1 MVKSTTTSERKIKL
15 PRDYEDENT
24 FLDEAR
30 KRFQEGVDFDRENR
44 DQAVEDLKFLA
55 GEQWEEAALAQRAG
69 RPCLMFNVLPQ
80 YVNQV
85 VGDIRINKPAIRVRP
100 AEDADKDLAEV
111 REGLIRAIERDN
123 DATGVYVNTGQSQV
137 SCGIGNFRIAL
148 KYASNA
154 SFDRDISLEAIPNP
168 LAVVWDPMSTE
179 RTGRDAG
186 HLFVIDEMP
195 RAAFEKAWKDEM
207 PSGLTVPLNDE
218 QGWYKTDTVRVTEY
232 WLMKDTPIEIAL
244 LEGGQVVEL
253 DKVPEGAVPVATRKA
268 TRRTACMYL
277 ITGQAI
283 LSGPH
288 ELPIDRLPIIRAIGW
303 EVNVGD
309 RRVRGGLVRFAKDP
323 QRLKNYWRSVSAE
336 MLALAPKAKWLLN
349 EQNEGDAEEFRAA
362 HASDDTVLSYSGSVA
377 PQLIPPPQINAA
389 VLQEATLNS
398 QDIKDITG
406 IHDAS
411 LGARSNETSGKAI
424 LARQREGDVASY
436 VYTDNLTAA
445 IREGG
450 RVIDQLIP
458 VVIDTA
464 RTIRVIG
471 EDDAVKIMRV
481 NDPTDPDSIDLNRG
495 RFDIVIDTGPSYST
509 KRVEAAESMMA
520 FAQAVPGAAAVIGD
534 LIAKSQDWPLAEQ
547 IAERLK
553 KIMPAQILEGEEGQ
567 EPKQP
572 DQAQVAAQ
580 QMQLQMAQLALA
592 EKQADVQKAQ
602 AEAREA
608 EAKAVAAEHN
618 NQKATID
625 ALERGVDFEGKL
637 RTGSPAPDQSA
648 MGEAS
653 AAA

>member
-1 MVKSTTTSERKIKL
+1 MAKTEKRAAKL
-15 PRDYEDENT
+15 PPGYEDENE
-24 FLDEAR
+24 FLEEAR
-30 KRFQEGVDFDRENR
+30 KRFQEGVDFDKENR

-55 GEQWEEAALAQRAG
+55 GEQWEADALAQRAG
-69 RPCLMFNVLPQ
+69 RPCLMINVLPQ

-123 DATGVYVNTGQSQV
+123 DATGVYVNTGNSQV

-168 LAVVWDPMSTE
+168 FAVVWDPMSTE
-179 RTGRDAG
+179 RTGRDAS
-186 HLFVIDEMP
+186 HLFVVDEMP
-195 RAAFEKAWKDEM
+195 RATFEKTWKDEM

-244 LEGGQVVEL
+244 LEGGQVVEI
-253 DKVPEGAVPVATRKA
+253 DKVPVGAVPVATRKA

-277 ITGQAI
+277 ITGNAV

-309 RRVRGGLVRFAKDP
+309 RRVRGGLVRFAKDS

-336 MLALAPKAKWLLN
+336 MLALAPKAKWLLH
-349 EQNEGDAEEFRAA
+349 EDAEGEDEQFREA
-362 HASDDTVLSYSGSVA
+362 HASDDTILTWSGQVK
-377 PQLIPPPQINAA
+377 PELIAPPQINAA
-389 VLQEATLNS
+389 VLQESTLNS
-398 QDIKDITG
+398 QDIKDVTG

-436 VYTDNLTAA
+436 VYSDNLTAS

-481 NDPTDPDSIDLNRG
+481 NDPADPDSIDLNRG

-520 FAQAVPGAAAVIGD
+520 FAQAVPGAAAAIGD

-553 KIMPAQILEGEEGQ
+553 KVMPPQILEGEEGQ

-580 QMQLQMAQLALA
+580 QIQLEMAQLSLA
-592 EKQADVQKAQ
+592 EKRADVKKAE

-608 EAKAVAAEHN
+608 EAKAITAEN
-618 NQKATID
+618 ENQKVTID
-625 ALERGVDFEGKL
+625 ALERGVTFE
-637 RTGSPAPDQSA
+637 RTNFGQGSPDPEQSA